1 MSDFSLDLVT
11 MHAWRKNMMP
21 FQGNSL
27 DHTNLKNIVIMQTG
41 GDQCI
46 YPEECI
52 NRLRTMQVIHIIT
65 ISLIYKKKVLIFL
78 Y

>member
-1 MSDFSLDLVT
+1 MSDFALDFVT
-11 MHAWRKNMMP
+11 MQVWRKNLEP

-52 NRLRTMQVIHIIT
+52 NRLRTMQVIYNINC
-65 ISLIYKKKVLIFL
+65 
-78 Y
+78 